1 VPEGDT
7 VWLVA
12 RRLDEALGG
21 EVLTRAD
28 LRVPA
33 LATVDLVGRRV
44 LEVRSRGKH
53 LLTRIDDGLT
63 LHTHLRMDGMWHLYR
78 PGVRWAGGPE
88 HQVRA
93 VLATEAWS
101 AVGYRLPVVELVETE
116 HEDDVV
122 GHLGPDLLDPSFDRE
137 EALRRLREDPAREI
151 GQALLD
157 QRLLAGIGNVYKAET
172 LFVRRTSPWTPVGA
186 VSVDDLGA
194 MVDTARRLLE
204 ANKAHAAQVTTGD
217 PRRGHEHWVYG
228 RAGRPCR
235 RCGTEIL
242 AAMQGEAPYDRITA
256 WCPSCQPGPGPDP
269 ARVVRPPRS
278 ARHRPG

>member
-21 EVLTRAD
+21 AVLQRAD

-33 LATVDLVGRRV
+33 LATVDLVGCRV

-53 LLTRIDDGLT
+53 LLTRLDDGLT

-78 PGVRWAGGPE
+78 AGVRWAGGPD

-93 VLATEAWS
+93 ILETADWS
-101 AVGYRLPVVELVETE
+101 AVGYRLPVVELVQTA

-122 GHLGPDLLDPSFDRE
+122 GHLGPDLLDPSFDRD
-137 EALRRLREDPAREI
+137 EALRRLREDPGREI

-157 QRLLAGIGNVYKAET
+157 QRLLAGIGNVFKAET
-172 LFVRRTSPWTPVGA
+172 LFVRRTSPWTPVGE
-186 VSVDDLGA
+186 VGDLEA
-194 MVDTARRLLE
+194 MVETAQRLLE

-228 RAGRPCR
+228 RAGKPCR
-235 RCGTEIL
+235 RCRTEIRS
-242 AAMQGEAPYDRITA
+242 AMQGEAPYDRITA
-256 WCPSCQPGPGPDP
+256 WCPTCQPGPGPDA
-269 ARVVRPPRS
+269 ARLVRPPRS
-278 ARHRPG
+278 TRHRPG